1 MYRVDWSNGQDIPL
15 GGDLWRKD
23 ARLAQIDLWCT
34 MALGVRLYPGMSAT
48 GSVWPPLEGVVMPG
62 ILVGIDGSDH
72 SRKALEWAVREAG
85 LRGTSLTVLAVH
97 QVATNYW
104 TGSPETHTTDAPETE
119 MVRQAAEADVQ
130 KAVSQVGGPAPTSV
144 TVRAVTGVASRELV
158 AASADADLVV
168 VGSRGGGGF
177 SKMVLGSVT
186 SQVTRHADSPVVVI
200 R

>member
-1 MYRVDWSNGQDIPL
+1 
-15 GGDLWRKD
+15 
-23 ARLAQIDLWCT
+23 
-34 MALGVRLYPGMSAT
+34 
-48 GSVWPPLEGVVMPG
+48 MPG
-62 ILVGIDGSDH
+62 IVVGIDGSDN

-104 TGSPETHTTDAPETE
+104 TGAPEHYASDTPETE
-119 MVRQAAEADVQ
+119 MVRQAAEDAVQ

-144 TVRAVTGVASRELV
+144 TVRAVSGVPARELV

-177 SKMVLGSVT
+177 ARIRLGSVS
-186 SQVTRHADSPVVVI
+186 SQVASHAAAPVVVI